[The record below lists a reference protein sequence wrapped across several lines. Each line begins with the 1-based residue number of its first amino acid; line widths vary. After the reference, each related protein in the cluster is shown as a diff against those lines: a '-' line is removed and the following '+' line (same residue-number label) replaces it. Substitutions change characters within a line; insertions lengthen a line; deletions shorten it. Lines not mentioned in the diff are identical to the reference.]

1 MIAGDWV
8 DVVASEENVSDIL
21 TESMKKKLG
30 AKDKPEEEEE
40 EEEERLSLERRQQRQ
55 KQAQLAF
62 LKDQGLLQN
71 EDTTTNDG
79 MVIVNHGLQDDS
91 PCLDGT
97 IVEGEPSVTVPT
109 NNDSSLDAFAQ
120 AKIAARK
127 AGVAAAGGA
136 LVAVGAV
143 LTPLPTPGGILLAG
157 AGLGVLSTEFECA
170 KKALDT
176 GKEKLVELIDSI
188 PEKRPELEQQES
200 VDSYD
205 DDISAVSDDTN
216 RTPAFGN
223 SVDIRTSV
231 QDKARSIGQSI
242 RPFLTDDDA
251 PRKAMDE
258 LNASTKRVFGS
269 AKCKLNEFVAYALV
283 LDYEAPPVELTT
295 LAATTPSPFGG
306 GFLSSGMTGLNMQ
319 RDSSTSIRYSSLLQ
333 EAISSPC
340 LPQDE
345 DTEPKTLVEQI
356 DEKVID
362 LSTETQEHKR
372 ALT

>member
-1 MIAGDWV
+1 MVCADDTMIAGDWV

-21 TESMKKKLG
+21 TESMEKKELG
-30 AKDKPEEEEE
+30 ANDKPEEEK
-40 EEEERLSLERRQQRQ
+40 EEERLSLERRQQRQ

-62 LKDQGLLQN
+62 LKDQGLFQN
-71 EDTTTNDG
+71 EDATTNNDG

-91 PCLDGT
+91 PILDGT
-97 IVEGEPSVTVPT
+97 IVEEEPSP
-109 NNDSSLDAFAQ
+109 LDAFAQ

-176 GKEKLVELIDSI
+176 GKEKLVGLIDSI

-205 DDISAVSDDTN
+205 DDISAVSEDDTN
-216 RTPAFGN
+216 RTQSAFGN

-258 LNASTKRVFGS
+258 LNASTRRVFGS
-269 AKCKLNEFVAYALV
+269 AKCKLNEFVAYALM
-283 LDYEAPPVELTT
+283 LDYETPPVELTT
-295 LAATTPSPFGG
+295 LAATAPSPFGG

-319 RDSSTSIRYSSLLQ
+319 RDSSTSIRDDSSLLQ
-333 EAISSPC
+333 EAISSP
-340 LPQDE
+340 LPEDE
-345 DTEPKTLVEQI
+345 DTEPKTLVEQV